1 MDELR
6 VYLLKIAVVTIGCG
20 IIAYLFKEELF
31 TVILAPK
38 QDDFITYRIFHLIWN
53 RLSLPEVNSGIFSVK
68 LINTGLAEQFIIHV
82 KTALYVGLLC
92 ASPYILYL
100 LFRFVSPALYTKE
113 KKYALR
119 MVGGGYA
126 MFITGAALNYLIIF
140 PLTFRFL
147 GTYQVSTEV
156 ENMISLQSY
165 MDTLLMMNLM
175 MGIVFEIP
183 ILCWLL
189 ALSGFISAPFM
200 RPYRRHATIT
210 ILIIAAIITPT
221 SDVFTLSLVAM
232 PMFLLYELSI
242 LLVKR
247 TVSKKIRTNNNN

>member
-1 MDELR
+1 ML
-6 VYLLKIAVVTIGCG
+6 CG

-113 KKYALR
+113 KKIRFTNGRRWVRYVHNRCGTKLLDNLSADLPFPR
-119 MVGGGYA
+119 HLSSEHRGRKYDFVTIVHG
-126 MFITGAALNYLIIF
+126 YLINDE
-140 PLTFRFL
+140 PDD
-147 GTYQVSTEV
+147 G
-156 ENMISLQSY
+156 N
-165 MDTLLMMNLM
+165 
-175 MGIVFEIP
+175 
-183 ILCWLL
+183 
-189 ALSGFISAPFM
+189 
-200 RPYRRHATIT
+200 
-210 ILIIAAIITPT
+210 
-221 SDVFTLSLVAM
+221 
-232 PMFLLYELSI
+232 
-242 LLVKR
+242 
-247 TVSKKIRTNNNN
+247 

>member
-1 MDELR
+1 M
-6 VYLLKIAVVTIGCG
+6 KIAVVTIGCG

-147 GTYQVSTEV
+147 GTYQVSIEV
-156 ENMISLQSY
+156 ENMISLHSY

-175 MGIVFEIP
+175 IGIVFEIP